1 MVVNKFTRYLWK
13 QFSQVTWPALIVML
27 VAHAGISWS
36 LLALAGEHHLL
47 NPYEYLYYY
56 VVTTSTVGFGDLSP
70 TTELGKYT
78 VALVQIP
85 LGLAIFGAFL
95 GKLGQSV
102 SKRLRKVM
110 SGEKDFSYLDTHI
123 LIFGW
128 HEGRT
133 AKIIQHILGD
143 NKRMQ
148 RKILLCV
155 VEEMD
160 HPFYDNSMVEFARLK
175 SFTDD
180 KELKRVAAG
189 EADRVI
195 VDCIND
201 DMTFTTALKLSPMV
215 EPGCHITAYFDA
227 EEKVEMLN
235 KYTHNVEANSSK
247 AAEMLVRSMQD
258 PGSSRLQ
265 EELMST
271 LKGETQFSTEVATN
285 APTTTFGQMFYYLK
299 QHHNAILLAVAK
311 DRVGMNMKLNP
322 DNDYVV
328 EPGYILHYV
337 AHQRIMTDEIDW
349 QKASQQAIK

>member
-1 MVVNKFTRYLWK
+1 
-13 QFSQVTWPALIVML
+13 ML
-27 VAHAGISWS
+27 VAHAGISWV
-36 LLALAGEHHLL
+36 LLWYAKEYHLL
-47 NPYEYLYYY
+47 SLYEYMYYY

-70 TTELGKYT
+70 TTELGKYI

-95 GKLGQSV
+95 GKLGQTV
-102 SKRLRKVM
+102 SKKLRKVM

-128 HEGRT
+128 HPRRT
-133 AKIIQHILGD
+133 AKIIEHILGD
-143 NKRMQ
+143 YKRMQ

-180 KELKRVAAG
+180 HELKRVAAH

-195 VDCIND
+195 VDCNND
-201 DMTFTTALKLSPMV
+201 DMTFTTALKLSPLV
-215 EPGCHITAYFDA
+215 EPGCHITAYFDE

-271 LKGETQFSTEVATN
+271 LKGETQFSTEVARH
-285 APTTTFGQMFYYLK
+285 APSTTFGQLFYYLK
-299 QHHNAILLAVAK
+299 QNHNAILLAVAK
-311 DRVGMNMKLNP
+311 DRVGIEMTLNP
-322 DNDYVV
+322 GNDFIV

-337 AHQRIMTDEIDW
+337 ANQRIMTDEIDW
-349 QKASQQAIK
+349 IKASQHAMN

>member
-1 MVVNKFTRYLWK
+1 MVFNKFTRYLWK
-13 QFSQVTWPALIVML
+13 QFSQVTWPSLIALL
-27 VAHAGISWS
+27 LAHASASWV
-36 LLALAGEHHLL
+36 LLWYAGEHELL
-47 NPYEYLYYY
+47 SVYQYLYYY
-56 VVTTSTVGFGDLSP
+56 VVTTSTVGYGDLSP
-70 TTELGKYT
+70 TTEAGKYI
-78 VALVQIP
+78 VAIVQIP

-110 SGEKDFSYLDTHI
+110 TGEKDFSYLDTHI

-128 HEGRT
+128 HERRT
-133 AKIIQHILGD
+133 GKIIEHILGD

-155 VEEMD
+155 VEDME
-160 HPFYDNSMVEFARLK
+160 HPFYDNSMVEFAKLK

-180 KELKRVAAG
+180 QELKRVAAH

-215 EPGCHITAYFDA
+215 EEGCHITAYFDE

-247 AAEMLVRSMQD
+247 AAEVLVRSMQD

-271 LKGETQFSTEVATN
+271 LKGDTQFSTEVAPD
-285 APTTTFGQMFYYLK
+285 APTTTFGQLFYYLK
-299 QHHNAILLAVAK
+299 KHHNAILLAVAQ
-311 DRVGMNMKLNP
+311 DRVGMEMKLNP
-322 DNDYVV
+322 DDDHIVQAGFV
-328 EPGYILHYV
+328 LHYV
-337 AHQRIMTDEIDW
+337 AKQRIMTQEIDW
-349 QKASQQAIK
+349 QQASQQDIK

>member
-1 MVVNKFTRYLWK
+1 MVFNKFTRYLWK
-13 QFSQVTWPALIVML
+13 QFSQVTWPALIAL
-27 VAHAGISWS
+27 LAAHASASWI
-36 LLALAGEHHLL
+36 LLWLAGEHHLL
-47 NPYEYLYYY
+47 NLYEYLYYY
-56 VVTTSTVGFGDLSP
+56 VVTTSTVGYGDLSP
-70 TTELGKYT
+70 TTQVGKYI
-78 VALVQIP
+78 VAIVQIP

-95 GKLGQSV
+95 GKLGQTV
-102 SKRLRKVM
+102 SKKLRKVM
-110 SGEKDFSYLDTHI
+110 TGEKDFSYLDTHI

-128 HEGRT
+128 HERRT
-133 AKIIQHILGD
+133 GKIIEHILGD

-155 VEEMD
+155 VEEME

-180 KELKRVAAG
+180 DELKRVAAH

-195 VDCIND
+195 VDCVND

-215 EPGCHITAYFDA
+215 EPGCHITAYFDE

-271 LKGETQFSTEVATN
+271 LKGETQFSTEVSKN
-285 APTTTFGQMFYYLK
+285 APTTTFGQLFYYLK
-299 QHHNAILLAVAK
+299 KHHNAILLAVAK
-311 DRVGMNMKLNP
+311 DRVGMKMELNP
-322 DNDYVV
+322 DNDFVV
-328 EPGYILHYV
+328 EPGYVLHYV
-337 AHQRIMTDEIDW
+337 SKQRIMTQEIDW
-349 QKASQQAIK
+349 NKASQQDIK